1 MGDWERVWWIFVGDG
16 WFPWSDAWSHNPQT
30 SVPPYFQGS
39 FPASRDQKGHVYHQI
54 WLVLQGPS
62 ACGPRFAAGTFR
74 GDDKRLWDLKK
85 SDTVFEAL
93 SEWIYEPS
101 LDHLPVPGE
110 LSMVA
115 SFNSITGRHE
125 GVPSSWCWIHW
136 VISWSAVFVG
146 SGLDTLNVLGMHLG
160 STYSVVS
167 DTNKSHRR
175 SASQWLSM
183 RR

>member
-1 MGDWERVWWIFVGDG
+1 MLFMRTYADHSWGIEKGFGGSLWVMDDFHGQMHEVTTPKRQCHRI
-16 WFPWSDAWSHNPQT
+16 SR
-30 SVPPYFQGS
+30 GS

-54 WLVLQGPS
+54 WLVLHGLS
-62 ACGPRFAAGTFR
+62 VCGPRSAAGTFR

-115 SFNSITGRHE
+115 SFNSIIGRHE
-125 GVPSSWCWIHW
+125 CWIHL

-146 SGLDTLNVLGMHLG
+146 SGLDTLNVPLACIWE
-160 STYSVVS
+160 VII
-167 DTNKSHRR
+167 
-175 SASQWLSM
+175 Q
-183 RR
+183 